1 MVSVFILIFYI
12 PAIDAIDSFVL
23 YSGCV
28 PFVLLPLVVFLL
40 YIYPVDPK
48 HWTMDRGDTGAILG
62 SSFGVILGIA
72 YHGPYPDDL
81 ATGPFPI
88 FLPSLQEVWMS
99 LLRFIVGVLLL
110 LPTRFVMKLLCFKL
124 LPAIMPTHGV
134 EEVVK
139 RPLVEL
145 PYKIITYGAI
155 GFNTVWLAPM
165 VFEICDIARWPHGVA
180 EAHACTTNVSVCSF

>member
-1 MVSVFILIFYI
+1 MVSLLILALYI
-12 PAIDAIDSFVL
+12 PAIDTIDSFVL
-23 YSGCV
+23 YSNYV
-28 PFVLLPLVVFLL
+28 PIVALSLVVFLL

-62 SSFGVILGIA
+62 VGLGVILA
-72 YHGPYPDDL
+72 MSFHGPYPDDL
-81 ATGPFPI
+81 ATGPFTVS
-88 FLPSLQEVWMS
+88 LPALQEVWMS
-99 LLRFIVGVLLL
+99 LLRFIVGILLL
-110 LPTRFVMKLLCFKL
+110 LPTRFVMKLLCFRL

-155 GFNTVWLAPM
+155 GFNTVLLIPM

-180 EAHACTTNVSVCSF
+180 QAHACTTNLSVCSL